1 MLGEGEKRWGKIG
14 RWPSQTCSQ
23 HRAAQTPSFSLTWS
37 LPEQRYDSN
46 TSIQS
51 EFTCGYYAY
60 TISTCLFQS
69 SPPHKEQSCQHQGES
84 RSISTRLACRS
95 TPDPGLLLLCKCW
108 QWHYCV
114 ANDSLGI
121 VVMLQ
126 LPINSPRGWHGSSHP
141 LTSASLI
148 KDYFIDITKTKT
160 MKP

>member
-1 MLGEGEKRWGKIG
+1 MSRSREKQMG
-14 RWPSQTCSQ
+14 RWPSPTCNQ

-51 EFTCGYYAY
+51 EFTCGHYAY

-84 RSISTRLACRS
+84 QNISIQLVCRS
-95 TPDPGLLLLCKCW
+95 PPNPGLLPLCKCW
-108 QWHYCV
+108 YWYYCV
-114 ANDSLGI
+114 AKNSLGI
-121 VVMLQ
+121 VVQ
-126 LPINSPRGWHGSSHP
+126 ELPINSPRGWHRSSHS

-148 KDYFIDITKTKT
+148 KDYFSDITKRKKT
-160 MKP
+160 LKP